1 MMSYAAYSED
11 QRMVAQGVRAF
22 VEKELMPHEDLIE
35 KADKVPE
42 DLFRELKK
50 KAIDAGYYAL
60 NMPEELGGGG
70 LGQRL
75 RAVAE
80 IELGRTTRALNI
92 ICNRP
97 APILKACTGDQIET
111 YLKPVIRGERW
122 ECFGLTEPG
131 AGSDARQIATRAV
144 RDGDDYIINGEK
156 IFITMAMVADFIILF
171 AVTGVDETPKGP
183 QKRITCFLVDK
194 CLPGVSVSPL
204 ELVGNRGFKSCSIA
218 LEDVRVPAANII
230 GEEGGGFAIAKSWI
244 FSGRV
249 MLSANM
255 VGLAERAMG
264 IAAQYANTRRAFGKT
279 IGQFQGTSFKLAD
292 MAMEIEAT
300 RLLVLNG
307 AARMEDGLITQRE
320 ASIVN
325 LYGSEMAGRVTDN
338 ALQML
343 GGMGV
348 SKEWPIE
355 RMWRDVR
362 VERIWEGTSEI
373 HRDIISKDVLRE
385 FPA

>member
-1 MMSYAAYSED
+1 MTSSYSDD
-11 QRMVAQGVRAF
+11 QRMIADGVRAF
-22 VEKELMPHEDLIE
+22 VQKELVPHEELVE
-35 KADKVPE
+35 KLDHVPPE
-42 DLFRELKK
+42 LFAELKQ
-50 KAIDAGYYAL
+50 KAIEAGYYAL
-60 NMPEELGGGG
+60 NMPEEMGGAG

-75 RAVAE
+75 RCVAE
-80 IELGRTTRALNI
+80 IEFGRTTRALNI

-97 APILKACTGDQIET
+97 APILKNCTGDQIET

-144 RDGDDYIINGEK
+144 RDGDDYVINGEK

-171 AVTGVDETPKGP
+171 AVTGVDDTPKGP

-194 CLPGVSVSPL
+194 NLPGVTVRPL

-218 LEDVRVPAANII
+218 LEDVRVPARNIL
-230 GEEGGGFAIAKSWI
+230 GEEGGGFAIAKNWI

-249 MLSANM
+249 MLAANM

-264 IAAQYANTRRAFGKT
+264 IAAQYANIRKAFGQS
-279 IGQFQGTSFKLAD
+279 IGRFQGTAFKLAD
-292 MAMEIEAT
+292 MAMEIQAT
-300 RLLVLNG
+300 KLLVLDG
-307 AARMEDGLITQRE
+307 AAKMEDGVITQRE
-320 ASIVN
+320 ASMVN
-325 LYGSEMAGRVTDN
+325 LFGSEMAGRVTDN
-338 ALQML
+338 ALQIL

-373 HRDIISKDVLRE
+373 HRDIISKDILRE

>member
-1 MMSYAAYSED
+1 MAYGYSDE
-11 QRMVAQGVRAF
+11 QRMVADGVRAF
-22 VEKELMPHEDLIE
+22 VEKELMPHEQLVETEDQ
-35 KADKVPE
+35 VPPE
-42 DLFRELKK
+42 LFAELKA
-50 KAIDAGYYAL
+50 KAIKAGFYAM
-60 NMPEELGGGG
+60 NMPSEHGGGD
-70 LGQRL
+70 LGQSL
-75 RAVAE
+75 RVVAE
-80 IELGRTTRALNI
+80 VEFGRTTRALSV

-97 APILKACTGDQIET
+97 APILKNCTGDQIET
-111 YLKPVIRGERW
+111 YLKPVISGERW

-171 AVTGVDETPKGP
+171 AVTGTDETPKGP
-183 QKRITCFLVDK
+183 RKRITCFLVDK
-194 CLPGVSVSPL
+194 DLPGITVRPL
-204 ELVGNRGFKSCSIA
+204 ELLGNRGFKSCSIA
-218 LEDVRVPAANII
+218 LEDVRVPARNIL

-249 MLSANM
+249 MLAANM

-264 IAAQYANTRRAFGKT
+264 IAAQYANTRRAFGST
-279 IGQFQGTSFKLAD
+279 IGSFQGTSFKLAD
-292 MAMEIEAT
+292 MAVDIQAT
-300 RLLVLNG
+300 RLLVLDG
-307 AARMEDGLITQRE
+307 AAKMEAGTITQRE

-325 LYGSEMAGRVTDN
+325 LFGSEMAGRVTDN
-338 ALQML
+338 ALQIL

-373 HRDIISKDVLRE
+373 HRDIIAKDVLRE

>member
-1 MMSYAAYSED
+1 MSQTYTEE
-11 QRMVAQGVRAF
+11 QRMIADGVRAF
-22 VEKELMPHEDLIE
+22 VEKELMPHEQLVE
-35 KADKVPE
+35 QADAVPP
-42 DLFRELKK
+42 DLFAELKA
-50 KAIDAGYYAL
+50 KAIASGFYAM
-60 NMPEELGGGG
+60 NMPESFGGGG
-70 LGQRL
+70 LGQSL
-75 RAVAE
+75 RVVAE
-80 IELGRTTRALNI
+80 IEFGRTTRALSI

-97 APILKACTGDQIET
+97 APILAKCTGDQIET
-111 YLKPVIRGERW
+111 YLKPVIKGERW

-131 AGSDARQIATRAV
+131 AGSDARQISTKAV

-183 QKRITCFLVDK
+183 RKRITCFLVDK
-194 CLPGVSVSPL
+194 DSPGITVSPL
-204 ELVGNRGFKSCSIA
+204 ELLGNRGFKSCSIA
-218 LEDVRVPAANII
+218 LQDVRVPARNIL
-230 GEEGGGFAIAKSWI
+230 GEEGGGFAIAKNWI

-249 MLSANM
+249 MLAANM

-264 IAAQYANTRRAFGKT
+264 IAATYANTRKAFGKT

-292 MAMEIEAT
+292 MAMDIQAT
-300 RLLVLNG
+300 RLLVLDG
-307 AARMEDGLITQRE
+307 AAKMEAGTITQRE

-338 ALQML
+338 ALQIL

-385 FPA
+385 FQA

>member
-1 MMSYAAYSED
+1 MSLSYTDE
-11 QRMVAQGVRAF
+11 QRMVADGVRAF
-22 VEKELMPHEDLIE
+22 VERELMPHEE
-35 KADKVPE
+35 MVERADEVPPE
-42 DLFRELKK
+42 LFAELKS
-50 KAIDAGYYAL
+50 KAIASGFYAM
-60 NMPEELGGGG
+60 NMPEEYGGGD
-70 LGQRL
+70 LGQSL
-75 RAVAE
+75 RVVAE
-80 IELGRTTRALNI
+80 IEFGRTTRALNI

-97 APILKACTGDQIET
+97 APILKNCTGDQIDT
-111 YLKPVIRGERW
+111 YLKPVIAGERW

-131 AGSDARQIATRAV
+131 AGSDARQIATKAV
-144 RDGDDYIINGEK
+144 RDGDDYVINGEK

-171 AVTGVDETPKGP
+171 AVTGVDETPRGP
-183 QKRITCFLVDK
+183 RKRITCFLVDK
-194 CLPGVSVSPL
+194 NLPGVTVRPL
-204 ELVGNRGFKSCSIA
+204 ELLGNRGFRSCSIA
-218 LEDVRVPAANII
+218 LEDVRVPARNIL
-230 GEEGGGFAIAKSWI
+230 GEEGGGFSIAKDWI

-249 MLSANM
+249 MLAANM

-264 IAAQYANTRRAFGKT
+264 IAAQYANTRKAFGKT
-279 IGQFQGTSFKLAD
+279 IGQFQGTSFKLGD
-292 MAMEIEAT
+292 MAMEIQAT
-300 RLLVLNG
+300 RLLVLDG
-307 AARMEDGLITQRE
+307 AAKLEAGTITQRE

-325 LYGSEMAGRVTDN
+325 LFGSEMAGRVTDN
-338 ALQML
+338 ALQIL

>member
-1 MMSYAAYSED
+1 MAYGYSDE
-11 QRMVAQGVRAF
+11 QRMVAEGVRAF
-22 VEKELMPHEDLIE
+22 VEKELMPHEQLVE
-35 KADKVPE
+35 TADQVPPE
-42 DLFRELKK
+42 LFAELKA
-50 KAIDAGYYAL
+50 KAVKAGFYAM
-60 NMPEELGGGG
+60 NMPAEHGGGD
-70 LGQRL
+70 LGQSL
-75 RAVAE
+75 RVVAE
-80 IELGRTTRALNI
+80 IEFGRTTRALSV

-97 APILKACTGDQIET
+97 APILKNCTGDQIET
-111 YLKPVIRGERW
+111 YLKPVITGERW

-183 QKRITCFLVDK
+183 RKRITCFLVDK
-194 CLPGVSVSPL
+194 DLPGVTVRPL
-204 ELVGNRGFKSCSIA
+204 ELLGNRGFKSCSIA
-218 LEDVRVPAANII
+218 LQDVRVPARNIL
-230 GEEGGGFAIAKSWI
+230 GEEGGGFAIAKNWI

-249 MLSANM
+249 MLAANM

-264 IAAQYANTRRAFGKT
+264 IAAQYANTRRAFGST
-279 IGQFQGTSFKLAD
+279 IGSFQGTSFKLAD
-292 MAMEIEAT
+292 MAVDIQAT
-300 RLLVLNG
+300 RLLVLDG
-307 AARMEDGLITQRE
+307 AARMEAGTITQRE

-325 LYGSEMAGRVTDN
+325 LFGSEMAGRVTDN
-338 ALQML
+338 ALQIL

-373 HRDIISKDVLRE
+373 HRDIIAKDVLRE

>member
-1 MMSYAAYSED
+1 VSLSYTDD
-11 QRMVAQGVRAF
+11 QRMIADGVRAF
-22 VEKELMPHEDLIE
+22 VEQELMPHETLVEETDQ
-35 KADKVPE
+35 VPPE
-42 DLFRELKK
+42 LFAELKS
-50 KAIDAGYYAL
+50 KAIKAGYYAL

-70 LGQRL
+70 LGQSL
-75 RAVAE
+75 RSVAE
-80 IELGRTTRALNI
+80 IEFGRTTRALSI

-97 APILKACTGDQIET
+97 APILKSCVGDQVET
-111 YLKPVIRGERW
+111 YLKPVISGERW

-131 AGSDARQIATRAV
+131 AGSDARQISTKAV
-144 RDGDDYIINGEK
+144 RDGDDYVINGEK

-194 CLPGVSVSPL
+194 NLPGVSVRPL
-204 ELVGNRGFKSCSIA
+204 ALVGNRGFKSCSIA
-218 LEDVRVPAANII
+218 LEDVRVPARNIL

-249 MLSANM
+249 MLAANM

-264 IAAQYANTRRAFGKT
+264 IAATYANTRRAFGKT
-279 IGQFQGTSFKLAD
+279 IGEFQGTSFKLAD
-292 MAMEIEAT
+292 MAMEIQAT
-300 RLLVLNG
+300 RLLVLDG
-307 AARMEDGLITQRE
+307 AAKLEAGTITQRE

-325 LYGSEMAGRVTDN
+325 LFGSEMAGRVTDN

-373 HRDIISKDVLRE
+373 HRDLISRDILRE
-385 FPA
+385 FRV

>member
-1 MMSYAAYSED
+1 MSLSYTED
-11 QRMVAQGVRAF
+11 QRMVAEGVRAF
-22 VEKELMPHEDLIE
+22 VEAELRPYEAMIE
-35 KADKVPE
+35 KADAVPPE
-42 DLFRELKK
+42 LFAEIKA
-50 KAIDAGYYAL
+50 KAIASGYYAM
-60 NMPEELGGGG
+60 NMPEDLGGGG
-70 LGQRL
+70 LGQSL

-80 IELGRTTRALNI
+80 VEFGRTTRALSV

-97 APILKACTGDQIET
+97 APILKNCTGEQIET
-111 YLKPVIRGERW
+111 YLKPVISGERW

-131 AGSDARQIATRAV
+131 AGSDARQIATKAV
-144 RDGDDYIINGEK
+144 RDGGDYIINGEK

-171 AVTGVDETPKGP
+171 AVTGVDDTPKGP

-194 CLPGVSVSPL
+194 NLPGITVSPL
-204 ELVGNRGFKSCSIA
+204 ELLGNRGFKSCSIA
-218 LEDVRVPAANII
+218 LQDVQVPAANIL
-230 GEEGGGFAIAKSWI
+230 GEEGGGFAIAKNWI

-249 MLSANM
+249 MLAANM
-255 VGLAERAMG
+255 VGLAERAMQ
-264 IAAQYANTRRAFGKT
+264 IAATYANTRRAFGKT
-279 IGQFQGTSFKLAD
+279 IGAFQGTSFKLAD
-292 MAMEIEAT
+292 MAVDIQAT
-300 RLLVLNG
+300 RLLVLDG
-307 AARMEDGLITQRE
+307 AAKLEAGTLSQRE

-325 LYGSEMAGRVTDN
+325 LFGSEMAGRVTDN
-338 ALQML
+338 ALQIL

-373 HRDIISKDVLRE
+373 HRDIIARDILRE

>member
-1 MMSYAAYSED
+1 MSLSYTED
-11 QRMVAQGVRAF
+11 QRMVAEGVRAF
-22 VEKELMPHEDLIE
+22 VETELMPHEAMIE
-35 KADKVPE
+35 RADAVPPELFAEIKA
-42 DLFRELKK
+42 
-50 KAIDAGYYAL
+50 KAIASGYYAM
-60 NMPEELGGGG
+60 NMPEDLGGGG
-70 LGQRL
+70 LGQSL

-80 IELGRTTRALNI
+80 VEFGRTTRALSV

-97 APILKACTGDQIET
+97 APILKNCTGDQIET
-111 YLKPVIRGERW
+111 YLKPVISGERW

-131 AGSDARQIATRAV
+131 AGSDARQIATKAV
-144 RDGDDYIINGEK
+144 RDGGDYIINGEK

-171 AVTGVDETPKGP
+171 AVTGVDDTPKGP

-194 CLPGVSVSPL
+194 NLSGITVSPL
-204 ELVGNRGFKSCSIA
+204 ELLGNRGFKSCSIA
-218 LEDVRVPAANII
+218 LQDVRVPAANIL
-230 GEEGGGFAIAKSWI
+230 GEEGGGFGIAKNWI

-249 MLSANM
+249 MLAANM
-255 VGLAERAMG
+255 VGVAERAMQ
-264 IAAQYANTRRAFGKT
+264 IAATYANTRRAFGKT
-279 IGQFQGTSFKLAD
+279 IGAFQGTSFKLAD
-292 MAMEIEAT
+292 MAVDIQAT
-300 RLLVLNG
+300 RLLVLDG
-307 AARMEDGLITQRE
+307 AAKLEAGTLTQRE

-325 LYGSEMAGRVTDN
+325 LFGSEMAGRVTDN
-338 ALQML
+338 ALQIL

-373 HRDIISKDVLRE
+373 HRDIIARDILRE

>member
-80 IELGRTTRALNI
+80 IEFGRTTRALNI

-194 CLPGVSVSPL
+194 GLPGVSVSPL

>member
-1 MMSYAAYSED
+1 MSLSYTED
-11 QRMVAQGVRAF
+11 QRMVADGVRAF
-22 VEKELMPHEDLIE
+22 VEKELMPHEDLVE
-35 KADKVPE
+35 KADAVPSE
-42 DLFRELKK
+42 LFRELKA
-50 KAIDAGYYAL
+50 KAIAAGFYAM
-60 NMPEELGGGG
+60 NMPAEHGGGD
-70 LGQRL
+70 LGQSL
-75 RAVAE
+75 RVVAE
-80 IELGRTTRALNI
+80 IEFGRTTRALNI

-97 APILKACTGDQIET
+97 APILKNCTGDQIET
-111 YLKPVIRGERW
+111 YLKPVITGERW

-144 RDGDDYIINGEK
+144 RDGDDYVINGEK

-183 QKRITCFLVDK
+183 RKRITCFLVDK
-194 CLPGVSVSPL
+194 NLPGVTVRPL
-204 ELVGNRGFKSCSIA
+204 ELLGNRGFKSCSIA
-218 LEDVRVPAANII
+218 LEDVRVPARNIL
-230 GEEGGGFAIAKSWI
+230 GEEGGGFAIAKNWI

-249 MLSANM
+249 MLAANM
-255 VGLAERAMG
+255 VGLGERAMG
-264 IAAQYANTRRAFGKT
+264 IAAQYANTRRAFGKA
-279 IGQFQGTSFKLAD
+279 IGQFQGTAFKLAD
-292 MAMEIEAT
+292 MAMDIQAT
-300 RLLVLNG
+300 RLLVLDG
-307 AARMEDGLITQRE
+307 AARMEAGTITQRE

-325 LYGSEMAGRVTDN
+325 LFGSEMAGRVTDN
-338 ALQML
+338 ALQIL